1 MKEGGMNKNIL
12 RWGILS
18 TARIN
23 RAIINALSF
32 SKVDQCYAVASRD
45 ADKAKRYAA
54 EWKIPKW
61 VGSYDELLNDPDI
74 DIIYNPLP
82 NHLHVSES
90 IRAMRAGKHVL
101 CEKPLALTP
110 EDVDLLSRASQETSK
125 FVMEA
130 FMYRHHPQT
139 KHVVDLIRGGAVG
152 DVQLIRGA
160 FTFQIKDEQ
169 DIRLLPDSGG
179 GSIWDVGCYPISYA
193 RTILGEAPS
202 EVLGSAVFNP
212 SGVDESFYGQLLF
225 PSGAI
230 AQFDS
235 GFRSEPRAKMEIVG
249 TKGELTIPDPFKP
262 GNKYTL
268 LLTKNGIKQEIKG
281 KGNELYLG
289 QIDNLH
295 KAILEGIEPLVTL
308 QDSKVNTQV
317 IVSLLRSARS
327 KQWEKVM

>member
-1 MKEGGMNKNIL
+1 MNKKIL

-32 SKVDQCYAVASRD
+32 SKIDECYAVASRD
-45 ADKAKRYAA
+45 VVKAKNYAA
-54 EWKIPKW
+54 EWKIPNW
-61 VGSYDELLNDPDI
+61 YGSYEELLNDPNI

-90 IRAMRAGKHVL
+90 IRALRAGKHVL

-110 EDVDLLSRASQETSK
+110 AEVDQVSGVSQETGK
-125 FVMEA
+125 ILMEA

-139 KHVVDLIRGGAVG
+139 KRVIELVRDGAVG

-160 FTFQIKDEQ
+160 FTFQIKNEH
-169 DIRLLPDSGG
+169 DIRLSSESGG

-193 RTILGEAPS
+193 RTILGEVPS
-202 EVLGSAVFNP
+202 EVMGSANFNQD
-212 SGVDESFYGQLLF
+212 GVDESFYGQLRF

-249 TKGELTIPDPFKP
+249 TKGEMVIPNPFKP
-262 GNKYTL
+262 GAKYSFYL
-268 LLTKNGIKQEIKG
+268 SRHGNVEVVKG
-281 KGNELYLG
+281 KGEELYLG
-289 QIDNLH
+289 QINNLH
-295 KAILEGIEPLVTL
+295 AAALGGKAPLVSLEDT
-308 QDSKVNTQV
+308 KTNTHT
-317 IVSLLRSARS
+317 IVALLRSARS
-327 KQWEKVM
+327 GKWELAEI